1 MRRRAFLFALATAK
15 MASAH
20 EPEAGSIDA
29 LLVDI
34 QRARAGLK
42 TLRGPFV
49 QERTIGLL
57 ASKVRATGTLALVRP
72 DRLRWELAPPDEV
85 TYWIAPEGLAY
96 QSKSGQGRV
105 RGPSAKIALALD
117 DLRTLLGGDL
127 AALRARYELKRALPG
142 VTIEATP
149 KQPSV
154 GGAGQLGNG
163 GFQRILFTLSA
174 DLARPERAVLVET
187 PRDKTEIS
195 FGALERD
202 VPIDPALMR
211 PPS

>member
-1 MRRRAFLFALATAK
+1 MARRAFLLAVATA
-15 MASAH
+15 
-20 EPEAGSIDA
+20 SIVRAARAEGRSLDV
-29 LLVDI
+29 LLADV

-85 TYWIAPEGLAY
+85 TYWVGPEGLAY
-96 QSKSGQGRV
+96 KSRSGQGRV
-105 RGPSAKIALALD
+105 RGPSAKIAAALD

-127 AALRARYELKRALPG
+127 ADLRARYALKLTEPG
-142 VTIEATP
+142 VTVEATP
-149 KQPSV
+149 LRPES
-154 GGAGQLGNG
+154 G
-163 GFQRILFTLSA
+163 GFQRILFTLA
-174 DLARPERAVLVET
+174 DDLARPLRAVLVET
-187 PRDKTEIS
+187 PRDKTEIT
-195 FGALERD
+195 FGPLERD
-202 VPIDPALMR
+202 VAVDPSLMR